1 MRYFFS
7 NFVAFSQYLNIKNL
21 TDDEFNEVIT
31 TLIKQKSQADVTLHE
46 EFTRYW
52 NEITNSEYLFDRNQ
66 QEIKLLESCDK
77 KEMIKFMSNLLASD
91 KARVLMRSKTEKHR
105 RKLSV
110 QVIGKVI
117 YPKYY
122 KNLNESSTFLCLGRL
137 DHHGSTENFLQFC

>member
-1 MRYFFS
+1 MLPNNIEKRWEIFS
-7 NFVAFSQYLNIKNL
+7 SFMAFSQYLNLKNL
-21 TDDEFNEVIT
+21 TDDEFDEVIT

-46 EFTRYW
+46 EFSRYW

-77 KEMIKFMSNLLASD
+77 KEMIKFMSNLL
-91 KARVLMRSKTEKHR
+91 KAEKDR

-122 KNLNESSTFLCLGRL
+122 KNLYETLFLGRL
-137 DHHGSTENFLQFC
+137 GRQGSTVIFYNFAKVSYF

>member
-1 MRYFFS
+1 MGDLKTPKFS
-7 NFVAFSQYLNIKNL
+7 YEIYRPLKNL

-117 YPKYY
+117 IYY
-122 KNLNESSTFLCLGRL
+122 YYITIPSNIITNLVFGPTVG
-137 DHHGSTENFLQFC
+137 QY

>member
-1 MRYFFS
+1 MVFWGDLKTPKFS
-7 NFVAFSQYLNIKNL
+7 YEIYRPLKNL

-66 QEIKLLESCDK
+66 QEIKLLECCDK
-77 KEMIKFMSNLLASD
+77 KEMIKFMSNLLATD
-91 KARVLMRSKTEKHR
+91 KARVSMKKAEKHR

-110 QVIGKVI
+110 QIIGKVI
-117 YPKYY
+117 
-122 KNLNESSTFLCLGRL
+122 
-137 DHHGSTENFLQFC
+137 

>member
-1 MRYFFS
+1 MAS
-7 NFVAFSQYLNIKNL
+7 SQHLNLKNL
-21 TDDEFNEVIT
+21 TDDEFDEVIT

-46 EFTRYW
+46 EFSRYW

-77 KEMIKFMSNLLASD
+77 KEMIKFMSNLL
-91 KARVLMRSKTEKHR
+91 KAEKDR

-122 KNLNESSTFLCLGRL
+122 KNLFFVLFFN
-137 DHHGSTENFLQFC
+137 

>member
-1 MRYFFS
+1 MVFLGDFKTPKFS
-7 NFVAFSQYLNIKNL
+7 YEIYRPLKNL

-66 QEIKLLESCDK
+66 QEIKLLECCDK
-77 KEMIKFMSNLLASD
+77 KEMIEFMSNLLASD
-91 KARVLMRSKTEKHR
+91 KVRVLMRSKTEKHR

-110 QVIGKVI
+110 QVIGKAI
-117 YPKYY
+117 Y
-122 KNLNESSTFLCLGRL
+122 
-137 DHHGSTENFLQFC
+137 